1 MPSPTITAVHIDRA
15 LSNLTLAQIQGGEG
29 FIAGDV
35 FPIILVDK
43 KTNKYF
49 TFERNVFARDD
60 VRRRAPGD
68 EVARIGYQL
77 STDDYL
83 CEDEAIGTEIYEQI
97 RSNTDEA
104 INLDQTAAT
113 LLASQWRQHFERVW
127 TSTFFAAGIY
137 GSSAVGGLGLGTEL
151 TGVTSAPGSDEF
163 IRWDDQANSDPVR
176 DIRAAIRTFQVKSGG
191 IKPNRLVLGPLV
203 ADALVDHPDIVDK
216 VKYTDGAMQDPQMIL
231 TGLARLLQID
241 RIVVAEGVKAT
252 NAEGATE
259 AYDFI
264 QGKHALLCYR
274 PAAPNLMTPMTGA
287 IFMWRDFQASG
298 LTVPVKRYD
307 WIPTASERLESEA
320 AFDIK
325 VTSKSL
331 GLFFATAI
339 S

>member
-1 MPSPTITAVHIDRA
+1 MNPTAQDVHIDRA

-29 FIAGDV
+29 FIAGDA
-35 FPIILVDK
+35 FPIILVEK

-77 STDDYL
+77 STDSYV
-83 CEDEAIGTEIYEQI
+83 CEDEAIGTEIYDQI

-104 INLDQTAAT
+104 INLDLTASE
-113 LLASQWRQHFERVW
+113 LLASQWRQHFERIW
-127 TSTFFAAGIY
+127 TSKFFASGIY
-137 GSSAVGGLGLGTEL
+137 GSSAVGGLGLGAEL
-151 TGVTSAPGSDEF
+151 TGVASAPGVGEF
-163 IRWDDQANSDPVR
+163 VRWDDQANSDPIGDFQR
-176 DIRAAIRTFQVKSGG
+176 AIRTFQVQSGG
-191 IKPNRLVLGPLV
+191 IKPNRLVLSALV
-203 ADALVDHPDIVDK
+203 ADALVNHPDIVDR
-216 VKYTDGAMQDPQMIL
+216 VKYTENAMADPQMML
-231 TGLARLLQID
+231 TGMARLLQIE
-241 RIVVAEGVKAT
+241 RILVAEGVKAT
-252 NAEGATE
+252 NAEGAAE

-274 PAAPNLMTPMTGA
+274 PASPNLMTPMTGA
-287 IFMWRDFQASG
+287 IFMWQDFNASG
-298 LTVPVKRYD
+298 LTVPVQRYR
-307 WIPTASERLESEA
+307 WTPTASERMESEA

-331 GLFFATAI
+331 GLFFAGAV